1 MHIMNNSNH
10 ILILHLFSFLIL
22 QKSPEWNAMPVLQ
35 VFKDNGW
42 LDSCVKIYTHPST
55 NNGNWPILLPRVLTT
70 NHLQRGH
77 SWSTDIFVMIEHCWF
92 VLLTC
97 ENVTSSHHRNNPLGQ
112 FCGPMVPKLY
122 QNVSNLI
129 NYTNCHSSYI
139 IVKSFFYI
147 CAEPYNKRMS
157 MTTISGYTELFL
169 NHTIISIHF
178 EILFLTKCWGKDEK
192 NKWKGGEG
200 EALGRRFGVG

>member
-1 MHIMNNSNH
+1 
-10 ILILHLFSFLIL
+10 
-22 QKSPEWNAMPVLQ
+22 MPVLQ

-77 SWSTDIFVMIEHCWF
+77 CWSTDIFVMIEHCWF

-139 IVKSFFYI
+139 IVKSFFFLYL
-147 CAEPYNKRMS
+147 CRTLRQKNVNDYNIRLYRIIFKLYHNFNTLRDS
-157 MTTISGYTELFL
+157 ISNKMLRSRWEEQVVGRGGRSSGKAFWGRL
-169 NHTIISIHF
+169 N
-178 EILFLTKCWGKDEK
+178 
-192 NKWKGGEG
+192 
-200 EALGRRFGVG
+200 LGPCFKV

>member
-1 MHIMNNSNH
+1 M
-10 ILILHLFSFLIL
+10 
-22 QKSPEWNAMPVLQ
+22 PEWNAMPVLQ
-35 VFKDNGW
+35 VFKDNRW

-70 NHLQRGH
+70 NHLQRRH
-77 SWSTDIFVMIEHCWF
+77 CWSTDIFVMIEHCWF

-169 NHTIISIHF
+169 NYTIISIHF
-178 EILFLTKCWGKDEK
+178 EILFLTKCWGQDEK

>member
-1 MHIMNNSNH
+1 
-10 ILILHLFSFLIL
+10 
-22 QKSPEWNAMPVLQ
+22 MPVLQ
-35 VFKDNGW
+35 VFKDKGW

-55 NNGNWPILLPRVLTT
+55 NTCNGNWPILLPRVLTT

-77 SWSTDIFVMIEHCWF
+77 CWSTDIFVMIEHCWF

-122 QNVSNLI
+122 LKNVSNLI

-139 IVKSFFYI
+139 IVKRFFLYL
-147 CAEPYNKRMS
+147 CRTLQQKNVNDYNIRLYRIIFKLYHNFNTLRDS
-157 MTTISGYTELFL
+157 ISNKMLRSRWEEQVEGRGGGSPGKAFWGRL
-169 NHTIISIHF
+169 N
-178 EILFLTKCWGKDEK
+178 
-192 NKWKGGEG
+192 
-200 EALGRRFGVG
+200 LGPCFKV

>member
-1 MHIMNNSNH
+1 MPCQYFR
-10 ILILHLFSFLIL
+10 FS
-22 QKSPEWNAMPVLQ
+22 K
-35 VFKDNGW
+35 
-42 LDSCVKIYTHPST
+42 DSCVKIYTHPST

-77 SWSTDIFVMIEHCWF
+77 CWSTDIFVMIEHCWF
-92 VLLTC
+92 VLLTY

-122 QNVSNLI
+122 LKNVSNLI

-139 IVKSFFYI
+139 IVKSFFFLYL
-147 CAEPYNKRMS
+147 CRTLQQKNVNDYNIRLYRIIFKL
-157 MTTISGYTELFL
+157 Y
-169 NHTIISIHF
+169 TIISIHF
-178 EILFLTKCWGKDEK
+178 EILFLTKCWGRDEK
-192 NKWKGGEG
+192 NRWKGGEG

>member
-1 MHIMNNSNH
+1 
-10 ILILHLFSFLIL
+10 
-22 QKSPEWNAMPVLQ
+22 MPVLQ

-42 LDSCVKIYTHPST
+42 LDLCVKIYTHPST

-70 NHLQRGH
+70 NHLQRRH
-77 SWSTDIFVMIEHCWF
+77 CWSTDIFVMIEHCWF

-112 FCGPMVPKLY
+112 FCAPMVPKLY

-139 IVKSFFYI
+139 IVNSFLFI
-147 CAEPYNKRMS
+147 FVQNL
-157 MTTISGYTELFL
+157 TTKECQWLQYQAITELFL
-169 NHTIISIHF
+169 NYIIISIHF
-178 EILFLTKCWGKDEK
+178 EILFLTKCWGQDEK
-192 NKWKGGEG
+192 NKWKEEEG

>member
-1 MHIMNNSNH
+1 M
-10 ILILHLFSFLIL
+10 
-22 QKSPEWNAMPVLQ
+22 PEWNAMPVLQ

-55 NNGNWPILLPRVLTT
+55 NNGTWPILLPRVLTT

-77 SWSTDIFVMIEHCWF
+77 CWSTDIFVMIEHCWF

-139 IVKSFFYI
+139 IVKSFFFI
-147 CAEPYNKRMS
+147 FVQNL
-157 MTTISGYTELFL
+157 TTKECQWLQYQAIQNYF
-169 NHTIISIHF
+169 
-178 EILFLTKCWGKDEK
+178 
-192 NKWKGGEG
+192 
-200 EALGRRFGVG
+200 

>member
-1 MHIMNNSNH
+1 M
-10 ILILHLFSFLIL
+10 
-22 QKSPEWNAMPVLQ
+22 PEWNAMPVLQ

-77 SWSTDIFVMIEHCWF
+77 CWSTDMFVMIEHCWF

-139 IVKSFFYI
+139 IVKSCFFYI

-169 NHTIISIHF
+169 NYTIISIHF
-178 EILFLTKCWGKDEK
+178 EILFLTKCWGRDEK